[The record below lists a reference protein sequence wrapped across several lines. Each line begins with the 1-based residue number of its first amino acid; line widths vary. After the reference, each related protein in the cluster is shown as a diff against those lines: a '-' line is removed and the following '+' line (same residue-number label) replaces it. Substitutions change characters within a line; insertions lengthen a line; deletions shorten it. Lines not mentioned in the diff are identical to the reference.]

1 MICSITNKRLLAK
14 KWQNA
19 DICSIQVIR
28 TWMFIRW
35 FFTLH
40 VHKTVHILKK
50 GSVRGRKER
59 ERRKTWLGGHDTIWT
74 GGLLAQLEK
83 LDTVIPGWREPRTQ
97 ESFLSFVSPM
107 HSREKIDLQGSGC
120 SWWDWGLWAD
130 IEWLWVLANVEGKQG
145 KGVWPNTPWMP
156 RLRCLK
162 QSKMKSAWRFSPYCP
177 TQVTNWQWREK
188 GTDLPGEDSGGDVT
202 DWTVT
207 GLANQ
212 IELPLRWFQEG
223 LEDAKEEWVA
233 GTEEHWKPQRIK
245 KAMPGVELNR
255 GDCIGSL
262 KMRDSVPISS
272 L

>member
-50 GSVRGRKER
+50 GSERGRKER

-145 KGVWPNTPWMP
+145 RGGMTKYTVDATPEM
-156 RLRCLK
+156 
-162 QSKMKSAWRFSPYCP
+162 S
-177 TQVTNWQWREK
+177 
-188 GTDLPGEDSGGDVT
+188 
-202 DWTVT
+202 
-207 GLANQ
+207 
-212 IELPLRWFQEG
+212 
-223 LEDAKEEWVA
+223 
-233 GTEEHWKPQRIK
+233 
-245 KAMPGVELNR
+245 
-255 GDCIGSL
+255 
-262 KMRDSVPISS
+262 
-272 L
+272 